1 MTVAVVPQTLLV
13 QLQLYRAGESAVRYL
28 GETEIRIGEW
38 TVAGFD
44 IKNYARAASGAD
56 QIRLSLIG
64 GDGTTDI
71 TYTLSL
77 NEIRYDT
84 GAGFVVLRVFLVI
97 LVILGLA
104 VAVFF
109 LLVLRAQIIRR
120 RRRRQR
126 AAQRAAYLAR
136 QREMQMRAMQAQQVP
151 QQMPSKQMHTA
162 NPPKAGQQ
170 GQPTQGN
177 PTVRRGA
184 QRRPDMYQNQ
194 NRSDRR

>member
-1 MTVAVVPQTLLV
+1 MKWKKWLGLMLAAALLCVTVLSGCAKQQTSV
-13 QLQLYRAGESAVRYL
+13 
-28 GETEIRIGEW
+28 
-38 TVAGFD
+38 
-44 IKNYARAASGAD
+44 
-56 QIRLSLIG
+56 G

-136 QREMQMRAMQAQQVP
+136 QREMQMHAMQAQQVP
-151 QQMPSKQMHTA
+151 QQMPSKQMRTA
-162 NPPKAGQQ
+162 NPQKAGQQ